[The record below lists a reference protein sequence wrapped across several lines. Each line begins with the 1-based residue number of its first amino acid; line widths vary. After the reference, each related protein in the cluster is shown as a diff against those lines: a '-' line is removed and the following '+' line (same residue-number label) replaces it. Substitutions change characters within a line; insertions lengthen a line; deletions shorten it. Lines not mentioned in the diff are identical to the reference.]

1 MGTQEIKS
9 ERKLK
14 ILRVFR
20 ATNPLLLAELR
31 RSLPCL
37 FSPQRS
43 LDFDHF
49 KMISGEAADLVES
62 GYP

>member
-20 ATNPLLLAELR
+20 ATNPLLSSAQEKPAMPILTPAEAWILI
-31 RSLPCL
+31 LWG
-37 FSPQRS
+37 
-43 LDFDHF
+43 DH
-49 KMISGEAADLVES
+49 
-62 GYP
+62 

>member
-20 ATNPLLLAELR
+20 ATNPLPLAELR